1 MRHILVGL
9 WKEARDQRTILLAL
23 LVVLPLLV
31 LAVGWAFGDQIPR
44 PTFAAYALFV
54 VPIALALF
62 LIAVASELF
71 GGERRRGTLDF
82 ARRLPRGLVSA
93 FAAKLAAYV
102 AGSLLFAAW
111 GWCVACVA
119 CMLFGPADAPGELL
133 RITVDQPDFVVTA
146 CCLALVAL
154 GVWIL
159 LVSTWI
165 PQGGAA
171 VLGAGLLLGLLALP
185 VVLALK
191 ESPWLVNQLKPRRL
205 GELVVPLAVF
215 AGLPLLVLALSFLR
229 GNRFLSSAWSPAWR
243 GLALL
248 AVLASGGYAV
258 GASALE
264 RALTIDPS
272 DPGFRISNG
281 CVGVGG
287 RYAYV
292 NVNRGFQPWHRGNE
306 ARNQIGTPNQPWIID
321 LQTGT
326 HRRAGDYEEGW
337 RAMIEN
343 RHALQPIVWR
353 LGVTGEDVTWFDA
366 ATATARKVL
375 PYAVRTPE
383 ILAWER
389 EALARLSWS
398 RDADGRAL
406 WFEGDALV
414 REGDPVPQGMG
425 HRSQN
430 TGWVAP
436 ISGGWVRATW
446 KSGRAHAERV
456 TIEAATG
463 KVRHWPYIEGI
474 TAGITLSPTH
484 LLSRRME
491 PTLSGS
497 MKRQPGP
504 WRLLDLDSPR
514 VDREIAVPAGV
525 EGLWCVQQDGR
536 VLLMTGTDPDPRR
549 LCRWSPLTG
558 DLTEVLDETGAPV
571 VGHTFHG
578 LAELPGDVRV
588 LSVSRGGP
596 PSAPP
601 DRWILDGAAGRAQ
614 RIACRSWHFDPLAV
628 VDAHTVIAVEHG
640 SYIVRYG
647 PEPGSRTQLF
657 PRPR

>member
-1 MRHILVGL
+1 MRRIVVGL

-31 LAVGWAFGDQIPR
+31 FAVGWAFGDQIPR
-44 PTFAAYALFV
+44 PTFAAHALFV

-93 FAAKLAAYV
+93 FAAKLAAYLT
-102 AGSLLFAAW
+102 GSLLFAAW
-111 GWCVACVA
+111 GWCVACVG
-119 CMLFGPADAPGELL
+119 CLLFGPADATGELL

-171 VLGAGLLLGLLALP
+171 VLGAGLLLSLLALP

-191 ESPWLVNQLKPRRL
+191 ESPWLVNQLRPRRL
-205 GELVVPLAVF
+205 GELVVPLAF
-215 AGLPLLVLALSFLR
+215 CAGLPLLVLALSFLR

-272 DPGFRISNG
+272 HPEFRILGG

-292 NVNRGFQPWHRGNE
+292 SVNRGLQPWHGGNDRHE
-306 ARNQIGTPNQPWIID
+306 GTPCQPWIID
-321 LQTGT
+321 LETGT
-326 HRRAGDYEEGW
+326 HRRAGDYQEVWLTMG
-337 RAMIEN
+337 EN
-343 RHALQPIVWR
+343 RHALQPIVR
-353 LGVTGEDVTWFDA
+353 RVGMTGDSATWIDA
-366 ATATARKVL
+366 ATTTARKVL
-375 PYAVRTPE
+375 PHMVRTPE
-383 ILAWER
+383 IHAWER
-389 EALARLSWS
+389 EALALLSWH
-398 RDADGRAL
+398 RDAEGRAL
-406 WFEGDALV
+406 WFEGDVLI
-414 REGDPVPQGMG
+414 REGDPVPKDLSYRGRLTRRG
-425 HRSQN
+425 
-430 TGWVAP
+430 AP
-436 ISGGWVRATW
+436 IGGGWVRTSWFGSA
-446 KSGRAHAERV
+446 SPQREI
-456 TIEAATG
+456 IEAATG
-463 KVRHWPYIEGI
+463 TVRLWPYNKAV
-474 TAGITLSPTH
+474 AGALALSPTQVLTRH
-484 LLSRRME
+484 KKPVAPGSRQM
-491 PTLSGS
+491 
-497 MKRQPGP
+497 QPGP
-504 WRLLDLDSPR
+504 WRLLDLDSPG

-525 EGLWCVQQDGR
+525 EHLWCVQQDGR
-536 VLLMTGTDPDPRR
+536 VLVMTGTDPYARR

-571 VGHTFHG
+571 VGHTFG
-578 LAELPGDVRV
+578 DLAALPGDVRV
-588 LSVSRGGP
+588 LSVHAARQP
-596 PSAPP
+596 ITVPTY
-601 DRWILDGAAGRAQ
+601 WILDGAAGRAQ
-614 RIACRSWHFDPLAV
+614 RIACRSHHFEPLAV

-640 SYIVRYG
+640 SHIVRYG
-647 PEPGSRTQLF
+647 PEPGRTETLF
-657 PRPR
+657 PRVGR